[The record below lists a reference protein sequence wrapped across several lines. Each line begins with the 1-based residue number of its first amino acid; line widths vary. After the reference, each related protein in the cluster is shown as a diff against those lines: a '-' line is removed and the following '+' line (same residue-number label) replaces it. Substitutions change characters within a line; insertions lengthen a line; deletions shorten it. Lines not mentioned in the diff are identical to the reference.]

1 MKIKQE
7 IPIFFATDN
16 NYISCVSV
24 AIYSLAKNSSSNNN
38 YRIIILHTGLD
49 EKSKNNLKELEK
61 DNVKISFENIKEK
74 ISKTEKDLSL
84 RLRDYYS
91 TSIFYRM
98 FIPTLFPEYEK
109 AIYLDSD
116 VIINDDIAK
125 MFEIDLKD
133 NLVGAVTDQVVNNS
147 DIFIKYS
154 QVALGIEAKN
164 YFNSGILLLN
174 LREFRKSKIEEKF
187 IYLLT
192 KYNLDT
198 IAPDQDYL
206 NILCKDRVVYLPET
220 WDKMADYGEEIEA
233 SKVHIIHFNMFK
245 KPWHYKEIPYSDV
258 FWEYAKQTPY
268 YEELMSQRDAYTEKE
283 KKMDLE
289 GVEKLLN
296 YSEYVME
303 QPIKMVDIIQEAEN
317 FNNDENFEEGYNEE
331 LKFITT

>member
-16 NYISCVSV
+16 NYIACVSV
-24 AIYSLAKNSSSNNN
+24 AIYSLVKNSSKENN
-38 YRIIILHTGLD
+38 YRIIILHTGLN
-49 EKSKNNLKELEK
+49 EKSKNDLKELES

-74 ISKTEKDLSL
+74 ISKTEKDLAL

-116 VIINDDIAK
+116 VIVNDDIAK

-133 NLVGAVTDQVVNNS
+133 NLLGAITDQVVNTS
-147 DIFIKYS
+147 EVFSKYS
-154 QVALGIEAKN
+154 EVALGIEPVK
-164 YFNSGILLLN
+164 YFNSGVLLIN
-174 LREFRKSKIEEKF
+174 LREFRKCKIEEKF

-206 NILCKDRVVYLPET
+206 NILCKDKVLYLSET
-220 WDKMADYGEEIEA
+220 WDKMADYGEVIDEKE
-233 SKVHIIHFNMFK
+233 VHLIHYNMFK
-245 KPWHYKEIPYSDV
+245 KPWHYKEIPYSDL
-258 FWEYAKQTPY
+258 FWEYAKQTAY
-268 YEELMSQRDAYTEKE
+268 YEELMSQRDAYTEKD
-283 KKMDLE
+283 KKMDLA
-289 GVEKLLN
+289 GVEKMLTYSN
-296 YSEYVME
+296 YIME
-303 QPIKMVDIIQEAEN
+303 QPIKMVDIIKEAEN
-317 FNNDENFEEGYNEE
+317 FNNESFEEGYDEE
-331 LKFITT
+331 LKLITT